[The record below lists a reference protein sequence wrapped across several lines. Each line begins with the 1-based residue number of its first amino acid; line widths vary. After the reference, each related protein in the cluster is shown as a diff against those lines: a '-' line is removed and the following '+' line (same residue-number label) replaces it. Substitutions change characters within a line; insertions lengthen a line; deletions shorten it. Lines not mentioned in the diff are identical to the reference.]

1 MKKAL
6 FLSLLLALLSTP
18 AMAFKVNVE
27 SCSSSGNYTTTEGY
41 VTNTNDF
48 TAHFITVRL
57 VWTNKDG
64 NTIDTG
70 STYAVGI
77 EMLHPGESSR
87 FSGSTRAR
95 GVNYCNA
102 GLLDYRKV
110 R

>member
-27 SCSSSGNYTTTEGY
+27 SCSGSGNHTRIEGY

-48 TAHFITVRL
+48 IVHFLKLRL
-57 VWTNKDG
+57 VWEGHGGKVV
-64 NTIDTG
+64 DTG
-70 STYAVGI
+70 STYAVGS

-95 GVNYCNA
+95 GVTYCRA
-102 GLLDYRKV
+102 GILDYRKV